1 MMETILDRHNRLSE
15 LIDHQ
20 RRIYSDH
27 IVEEKLAA
35 VIGESPYSSLAQRDV
50 VGIFHHSRAILFDTH
65 VAVVSGHHT
74 ETYVQFE
81 SIAQYPQLVSIISG
95 DMAQWVLGLSEHHRI
110 DGLLVPASDARLLAE
125 GMLRAFNN
133 RLPMRIVEAPFN
145 SETGKISTEVSEQ
158 AIGKGE
164 KFVVLNDVTSRG
176 NCVSKLGKIVT
187 AHGAHVVGMM
197 VFARRDSGQF
207 PLMDEL
213 TAKYPFYY
221 STRLNMPQWETS
233 VCPLCHRGETVFS
246 WRDMPTLASGAP
258 LLSNTS

>member
-1 MMETILDRHNRLSE
+1 METTLDRHNRLSE

-20 RRIYSDH
+20 RRIYSDP

-35 VIGESPYSSLAQRDV
+35 VIGASPYSSFSHRDV
-50 VGIFHHSRAILFDTH
+50 VGIFRHSRAILFDTH

-81 SIAQYPQLVSIISG
+81 SIAQYPQLLSIISG
-95 DMAQWVLGLSEHHRI
+95 DMAQWVLGLNRHHRI

-125 GMLRAFNN
+125 GMLRALNS

-145 SETGKISTEVSEQ
+145 SETGKIGTEVPEQ

-164 KFVVLNDVTSRG
+164 NFVVLNDVTTRG

-187 AHGAHVVGMM
+187 DHGAHVVGMM

-207 PLMDEL
+207 PFVGELMS
-213 TAKYPFYY
+213 KFPFYY
-221 STRLNMPQWETS
+221 STRLNMPQWEES
-233 VCPLCHRGETVFS
+233 NCPTCQRGETVFS
-246 WRDMPTLASGAP
+246 WRDMPTLAPGAP
-258 LLSNTS
+258 LQSNSA

>member
-1 MMETILDRHNRLSE
+1 METILDRHNRLSE

-20 RRIYSDH
+20 RRIYSDP
-27 IVEEKLAA
+27 IVEDKLAV
-35 VIGESPYSSLAQRDV
+35 VIEESPYSSLSKRDV

-65 VAVVSGHHT
+65 VVVVSGHHT

-81 SIAQYPQLVSIISG
+81 AIAQYPQLISSISD
-95 DMAQWVLGLSEHHRI
+95 DMVQWVLGLSEHHRI

-145 SETGKISTEVSEQ
+145 SETGKIGTDVPEQ

-164 KFVVLNDVTSRG
+164 NFVVLNDVTTRG

-187 AHGAHVVGMM
+187 DHGAHVVGMM

-207 PLMDEL
+207 PFVDEL
-213 TAKYPFYY
+213 MSKYPFYY
-221 STRLNMPQWETS
+221 GATLHMPQWEES
-233 VCPLCHRGETVFS
+233 ICPACKRRETVFS
-246 WRDMPTLASGAP
+246 WRDMPVLASGAP
-258 LLSNTS
+258 LQSKVS